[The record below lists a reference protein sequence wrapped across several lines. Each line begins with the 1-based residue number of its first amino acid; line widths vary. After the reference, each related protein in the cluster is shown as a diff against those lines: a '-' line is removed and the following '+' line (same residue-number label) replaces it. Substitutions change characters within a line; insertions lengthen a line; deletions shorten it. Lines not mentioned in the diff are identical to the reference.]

1 MTYIAVMEADLNDRL
16 MRIISERNRR
26 ENEEAFQRFCEELLA
41 LPADLK
47 LIPKENFKTDIELQP
62 LRWMSLGIDLLRS
75 RKVTGHVQL
84 ADGVQG
90 PAISS
95 YLPYPVFQM
104 AAEIFLKGMWLCQFP
119 ECRQLGHSSFVD
131 APARNRYQQCLR
143 DLTHDL
149 LRIIETCEESPEYQ
163 SSVLALRFL
172 TLLARIIRAFYFPP
186 YDADKR
192 SRWADSRYPKRV
204 YDDEAQCA
212 CAEGFQ
218 TFPRAEWVEKL
229 FCEMETEADRIWK
242 IRDNLTEVARASHT

>member
-1 MTYIAVMEADLNDRL
+1 VATDLNERL

-26 ENEEAFQRFCEELLA
+26 EDQEAFQRFCEELLA
-41 LPADLK
+41 LPADLE
-47 LIPKENFKTDIELQP
+47 LMPKENFKADVELQP
-62 LRWMSLGIDLLRS
+62 LRWMSLGIDLLQS
-75 RKVTGHVQL
+75 RKVTGHIQL

-95 YLPYPVFQM
+95 YLPYPSFQM
-104 AAEIFLKGMWLCQFP
+104 AAEIFLKGMWLCQFA
-119 ECRQLGHSSFVD
+119 ECRQLSDSSFVD
-131 APARNRYQQCLR
+131 APVRNRHQENLR
-143 DLTHDL
+143 GLTHDL
-149 LRIIETCEESPEYQ
+149 LRIIEACEQIPEYQ
-163 SSVLALRFL
+163 SSASALRFL

-218 TFPRAEWVEKL
+218 TFPRAEWIEKL
-229 FCEMETEADRIWK
+229 FREMETEADRIWELHT
-242 IRDNLTEVARASHT
+242 NLK